1 MLLHFIDE
9 RIQRKGLRQEIVSV
23 AFLAY
28 LVANIDSGVQDD
40 GNASGQFISPQSTAD
55 GASIFS

>member
-28 LVANIDSGVQDD
+28 LIANIDSGVQDD
-40 GNASGQFISPQSTAD
+40 GNASGQFIGPQSTAD